1 MLRLLVP
8 PTIIKAY
15 LGGRDLSSLTL
26 MDRPMRV
33 AMLQWGMV
41 GVKRMETA
49 LLELSTFVGKR
60 KIKILPRFLLSI
72 NH

>member
-1 MLRLLVP
+1 
-8 PTIIKAY
+8 
-15 LGGRDLSSLTL
+15 
-26 MDRPMRV
+26 V

-60 KIKILPRFLLSI
+60 KIKIFPRFLLSI